1 MSLRFEMT
9 EEDIR
14 NCSKDDEPVAFIVW
28 HNRLFITTEIHRR
41 FRAHRPLY
49 ALISAS
55 KDGAFLTE
63 FFSMV
68 GGMKAI
74 RGSSSNFGR
83 EAASALVET
92 LREGNDIGITPDGP
106 RGPCY
111 DLKPGAIVILRRSG
125 APALLVGG
133 EFESAWQL
141 KSWDKFYLPR
151 PFSRVRVR
159 CELVK
164 NTELAD
170 RDVALARMYA
180 RMRELNPDRAEDR
193 ATPAL

>member
-1 MSLRFEMT
+1 MSLRFDMT